1 MGREGSTGNNKPSQ
15 KWNRVEV
22 SKISTQEN
30 YKASIEIKKGAN
42 KMANTNII
50 PATSTEVYV
59 PFGGADVVL
68 GKEAETPTPEYP
80 LLQYATGL
88 PAQRPK
94 LDSEGHQQID
104 EDTGEALMDNLYYAG
119 FFTAC
124 DKDKELDAAMVKR
137 GMPWIDIVH
146 GGGEVVRHWMIE
158 RPMLFLVAMG
168 IPSNGNS
175 KGELGIAYQWRA
187 KRNSTKSETVLYA
200 QVVIRQLL
208 PDYTKPF
215 VFTVKSTQ
223 TIDALNAMRRQ
234 YKVLARAHDELR
246 RAGRDMALP
255 LWAYSIVFGAS
266 KKQEQRGQEG
276 ASKTIFPML
285 CGVPD
290 EINGAYLQK
299 HEVPL
304 EYVDHLRE
312 CTLHAVEWAA
322 ALSERIASGVETQE
336 PWKQQGNGDSADE
349 HPL

>member
-1 MGREGSTGNNKPSQ
+1 
-15 KWNRVEV
+15 
-22 SKISTQEN
+22 
-30 YKASIEIKKGAN
+30 
-42 KMANTNII
+42 MANIV
-50 PATSTEVYV
+50 TSNDSKDIYV
-59 PFGGADVVL
+59 PFGGANIEL
-68 GKEAETPTPEYP
+68 GDEATVPTPEYP

-94 LDSEGHQQID
+94 LDDKGHQQFD
-104 EDTGEALMDNLYYAG
+104 EDTGEALYDSLYYAG

-124 DKDKELDAAMVKR
+124 DKDKELDAAMQKR

-146 GGGEVVRHWMIE
+146 GNGEVVRHWMIE
-158 RPMLFLVAMG
+158 RPALFLLAMG
-168 IPSNGNS
+168 IPNNANSNGQ
-175 KGELGIAYQWRA
+175 LGIAYQWRA
-187 KRNSTKSETVLYA
+187 KRNSTKQETVLYV

-223 TIDALNAMRRQ
+223 TIDALNAMRKQ

-246 RAGRDMALP
+246 RANRDMALP
-255 LWAYSIVFGAS
+255 LWSYSILFGAS

-290 EINGAYLQK
+290 EITGTYLQK

-312 CTLHAVEWAA
+312 CTLHAVEWAT

-336 PWKQQGNGDSADE
+336 PWKQVTGNGDSAGED
-349 HPL
+349 HPF